1 MVLLFLGTTSEELDS
16 DDLEEEE
23 EFEFLDNDDELKT
36 DNQGDTP
43 SQDDAFRSL
52 KSYMDE
58 MDSELASTNIGKSF
72 TTQARILC
80 LS

>member
-1 MVLLFLGTTSEELDS
+1 MVLLFLGITSEELDS

-23 EFEFLDNDDELKT
+23 FEFLDSDDDLKT
-36 DNQGDTP
+36 DNQGEKP
-43 SQDDAFRSL
+43 SQDGAVGSL

-72 TTQARILC
+72 TTQPRMVC